1 MKALLKSLKVV
12 DKQSAWHL
20 QTVDILIVDG
30 VIQKI
35 AKNIKAEGVK
45 AYDLKSCSVSPGFV
59 DMNCFATEPG
69 FEHRD
74 DLTSTLNAALSGGFT
89 DVLLFPTGQ
98 PTIQTKSDVEYILNK
113 TEKHFVNALCV
124 GALSA
129 NREGKEMTEMFD
141 MKKSGAIAF
150 SDANKSIQDSG
161 LMSRA
166 MLYTKGIDTF
176 VINFPEDKNIAA
188 NAKVNEGVM
197 STLLGMK
204 GNPSLAEELMVS
216 RDLFLAEYQEA
227 KVHLSN
233 ISSERSVELIKAAK
247 KRGVNV
253 TADVSIHHLCY
264 DETVLEGF
272 DSNFKLRPP
281 LRTAVDIKALRQ
293 GLKDGVIDAISSAHI
308 AIEKEHK
315 VVEFEVADYGMIS
328 LQTLLPQALRI
339 AAKNLEWADIVESIT
354 VKPRAIL
361 GLEARSI
368 NTQQLASLCIYNENE
383 TWEFNE
389 KSNKSKSQNSNLYGQ
404 TLTGKVKMM
413 INNNQLTTI

>member
-1 MKALLKSLKVV
+1 MKALLKSLKIV
-12 DKQSAWHL
+12 DKQSPWHL

-35 AKNIKAEGVK
+35 AKNIKGDGVK

-69 FEHRD
+69 FEQRD
-74 DLTSTLNAALSGGFT
+74 DLISTLNTALAGGFT
-89 DVLLFPTGQ
+89 DVLLFPTGN
-98 PTIQTKSDVEYILNK
+98 PTVQTKSDVEYIVNK

-124 GALSA
+124 GALSL
-129 NREGKEMTEMFD
+129 NREGKDMTEMFD

-150 SDANKSIQDSG
+150 SDANKSIQDAG

-166 MLYTKGIDTF
+166 MLYAKGIDTF

-197 STLLGMK
+197 STLLGMR

-293 GLKDGVIDAISSAHI
+293 GLKDGVIDAVSSAHV

-339 AAKNLEWADIVESIT
+339 ASKNLDWADIVDSLT
-354 VKPRAIL
+354 AKPRAIL

-368 NTQQLASLCIYNENE
+368 DTNQTACLCIYNENE
-383 TWEFNE
+383 SWEYNE
-389 KSNKSKSQNSNLYGQ
+389 KSNKSKSQNSNLFGQ
-404 TLTGKVKMM
+404 TLKGKVKMM

>member
-1 MKALLKSLKVV
+1 
-12 DKQSAWHL
+12 
-20 QTVDILIVDG
+20 
-30 VIQKI
+30 
-35 AKNIKAEGVK
+35 
-45 AYDLKSCSVSPGFV
+45 
-59 DMNCFATEPG
+59 
-69 FEHRD
+69 
-74 DLTSTLNAALSGGFT
+74 
-89 DVLLFPTGQ
+89 
-98 PTIQTKSDVEYILNK
+98 
-113 TEKHFVNALCV
+113 
-124 GALSA
+124 
-129 NREGKEMTEMFD
+129 
-141 MKKSGAIAF
+141 
-150 SDANKSIQDSG
+150 
-161 LMSRA
+161 
-166 MLYTKGIDTF
+166 MLYAKGIDTF
-176 VINFPEDKNIAA
+176 VIDFPEDKNIAA

-227 KVHLSN
+227 KIHLSN

-293 GLKDGVIDAISSAHI
+293 GLKDGVIDAVSSSHT

-315 VVEFEVADYGMIS
+315 VVEFEVAEYGMIS

-339 AAKNLEWADIVESIT
+339 ASKNLEWADIVESLT
-354 VKPRAIL
+354 AKPRTIL

-368 NTQQLASLCIYNENE
+368 DTNQTACLCIYNENE
-383 TWEFNE
+383 SWEYND
-389 KSNKSKSQNSNLYGQ
+389 KTNKSKSQNSNLFGQ
-404 TLTGKVKMM
+404 TLKGKVKMM

>member
-1 MKALLKSLKVV
+1 MKALLKSLKIV
-12 DKQSAWHL
+12 DKQSPWHL

-35 AKNIKAEGVK
+35 AKNIKGDGIK

-69 FEHRD
+69 FEQRD
-74 DLTSTLNAALSGGFT
+74 DLISTLNTALAGGFT
-89 DVLLFPTGQ
+89 DVLLFPTGN
-98 PTIQTKSDVEYILNK
+98 PTVQTKSDVEYIVNK

-124 GALSA
+124 GALSV
-129 NREGKEMTEMFD
+129 NRDGKDMTEMFD

-150 SDANKSIQDSG
+150 SDANKSIQDAG

-166 MLYTKGIDTF
+166 MLYAKGIDTF
-176 VINFPEDKNIAA
+176 VIDFPEDKNIAA

-216 RDLFLAEYQEA
+216 RDLFLAEYQES
-227 KVHLSN
+227 KIHLSN

-293 GLKDGVIDAISSAHI
+293 GLKDGVIDAVSSSHT

-315 VVEFEVADYGMIS
+315 VVEFEVAEYGMIS

-339 AAKNLEWADIVESIT
+339 ASKNLEWADIVESLT
-354 VKPRAIL
+354 AKPRTIL

-368 NTQQLASLCIYNENE
+368 DTNQTACLCIYNENE
-383 TWEFNE
+383 SWEYND
-389 KSNKSKSQNSNLYGQ
+389 KTNKSKSQNSNLYGQ
-404 TLTGKVKMM
+404 TLKGKVKMM